1 MLDDQTLLD
10 ITRGVRNPGRELPP
24 QLAQHAT
31 DTADMRQNLP
41 ILYGIVAGLGA
52 QSVLEIGTSDGT
64 STLAFLKAVSETGGH
79 VTSIDIADVPVAKV
93 LIEQYGLTAR
103 WTFLQGSSHDVL
115 TRLVQENRVYD
126 AIFVDGDHTRA
137 GATRDFAQASRM
149 LRKGGV
155 ILTHDNWMAACD
167 HDFSKPFGQRGIEGC
182 AFLGHELL
190 TGSDWVGVVFTFGC
204 NLGIFRRRSEC
215 VGEIVASIE
224 ESRKVGLVR

>member
-24 QLAQHAT
+24 QLTQHAT

-137 GATRDFAQASRM
+137 GATRDFAQASRR
-149 LRKGGV
+149 LRKG
-155 ILTHDNWMAACD
+155 
-167 HDFSKPFGQRGIEGC
+167 
-182 AFLGHELL
+182 
-190 TGSDWVGVVFTFGC
+190 
-204 NLGIFRRRSEC
+204 
-215 VGEIVASIE
+215 
-224 ESRKVGLVR
+224 